1 MRWRLNIFQLRFS
14 WVALIILAAAGLGL
28 GAAGH
33 PPDAGEALFD
43 LILAGGTVYDGSGE
57 PPRVLDV
64 GVRAGRIEAVGDLS
78 VDRASRRLDV
88 RGLAVAPGFINML
101 SWATESLLAD
111 GRSMSDI
118 CQGVTLEVM
127 GEGSSMG
134 PLTAPMKERTLRDQT
149 EYKYEIPWTTLGEYL
164 EYLERRGVSTNVASF
179 VGAATVREGVVGLD
193 DRPPTSEELGQMQAL
208 VARAMEEGA
217 LGVGAALIYTPGCFA
232 STGELTALA
241 RTAAK
246 YDGMFIC
253 HLRSEAGRF
262 LEGVGE
268 IVRIAR
274 ESGVRA
280 EIYHLKAAGASNW
293 PKLEAAVQIIEE
305 ARTSGVRLTADMYA
319 YTAGATGL
327 DACMPPWVREG
338 GYERW
343 RERLLDPATRRRVMR
358 EMVQPGA
365 GWENF
370 FVAAGSAEHIRFVGF
385 KNPSLRPLI
394 GQTLAAVAAARGQSP
409 EETVIDLVIED
420 GSRVEAIYF
429 LMSEDNVRQQ
439 IRLPWVSFCSDAES
453 APAEGPQLQ
462 SSVHPRAYGNFA
474 RLLGRY
480 VREER
485 LIPLE
490 EAVRR
495 LTALPA
501 ENLRLPDRGRVKPG
515 YWADLAVFD
524 PARVRDLATYEKP
537 RQLADG
543 MVHVFVNGVQVIA
556 DGRHTGATPGRFVR
570 GPGYRPPPK

>member
-1 MRWRLNIFQLRFS
+1 MQITRRLGATVFL
-14 WVALIILAAAGLGL
+14 VALLAWLPAAENAPGSAT
-28 GAAGH
+28 AA
-33 PPDAGEALFD
+33 FD
-43 LILAGGTVYDGSGE
+43 LVLAGGTVFDGSGQ
-57 PPRVLDV
+57 PPRVADV
-64 GVRAGRIEAVGDLS
+64 GIRNGRIEAVGDLS
-78 VDRASRRLDV
+78 VDRTSRRLDV

-111 GRSMSDI
+111 GRSLSDI

-127 GEGSSMG
+127 GEGDSMG
-134 PLTAPMKERTLRDQT
+134 PLTPDMKAETLRNQSGF
-149 EYKYEIPWTTLGEYL
+149 KYDMPWNTLGEYL

-179 VGAATVREGVVGLD
+179 VGASTVREGVVGLD
-193 DRPPTSEELGQMQAL
+193 NRPPTPEELGQMQAL

-253 HLRSEAGRF
+253 HLRSEAGQF

-274 ESGVRA
+274 DSGARA
-280 EIYHLKAAGASNW
+280 EIYHLKAAGAANW

-305 ARTSGVRLTADMYA
+305 ARASGVRLTADMYA

-343 RERLLDPATRRRVMR
+343 RERLLDPAIRLRVMR

-385 KNPSLRPLI
+385 KNPALRPLI
-394 GQTLAAVAAARGQSP
+394 GRTLAEVAAGRGQSP
-409 EETVIDLVIED
+409 EETVIDLVVED

-429 LMSEDNVRQQ
+429 LMSEDNVRRQ

-501 ENLRLPDRGRVKPG
+501 ENLRLPDRGRIRPG
-515 YWADLAVFD
+515 FWADLAVFD

-537 RQLADG
+537 RQLAEG
-543 MVHVFVNGVQVIA
+543 MVHVFVNGVQVLA

-570 GPGYRPPPK
+570 GTGYRPPPK